1 MTDSTTTL
9 APFSGPGLLARA
21 ERKLAAPVSILG
33 VPFDHVTMP
42 QAIAA
47 IEDMIGAQRPHY
59 IATANVDFL
68 VQSMED
74 ADLRRILVEADM
86 VLCDG
91 TPLLWVSRWLGNPLP
106 ERVAGADLVP
116 QLLGVAAQKGY
127 RIFFLGGKPEV
138 AARAVQRLQEKYPNI
153 EIAGH
158 YSPPFAPLEKMDHA
172 EIGRRIRE
180 AAPDILLVS
189 FGCPKAEKWISMNYQ
204 SLGVPV
210 SMGVGAT
217 IDFLAGQVKRAP
229 VWMQRVGLEWVF
241 RLLQE
246 PARLGPRYGKDL
258 RRFGWAIGQQMRT
271 VAVNGEG
278 PSEALTATFSL
289 QVVRITAPHVLNRFV
304 LMRDLPRR
312 FYLHAQD
319 CVVDLSQTRSI
330 DSTALGWLGRLH
342 RNQHD
347 AGRKLILLAPRKS
360 VRRSFQLTG
369 LDQILTIADSEADA
383 AQLLGH
389 DPSATDARSG
399 RLPGGTLLQ

>member
-1 MTDSTTTL
+1 MSELTTTL
-9 APFSGPGLLARA
+9 TPFSGAGLLARS
-21 ERKLAAPVSILG
+21 ERKVTAPVAILG
-33 VPFDHVTMP
+33 VPFDHLTMP
-42 QAIAA
+42 QAITA
-47 IEDMIGAQRPHY
+47 IEDMIASRRPHM

-74 ADLRRILVEADM
+74 TELRRILLESDL

-116 QLLGVAAQKGY
+116 RLLEAAADKGY
-127 RIFFLGGKPEV
+127 RVFFLGGKPEV
-138 AARAVQRLQEKYPNI
+138 AARAVERLQDKYPAI

-158 YSPPFAPLEKMDHA
+158 YSPPFAPLEKMNHA

-180 AAPDILLVS
+180 AQPDILLVS
-189 FGCPKAEKWISMNYQ
+189 FGCPKAEKWIAMNYQ

-217 IDFLAGQVKRAP
+217 IDFLAGHVKRAP
-229 VWMQRVGLEWVF
+229 IWMQRVGLEWIF
-241 RLLQE
+241 RFLQE
-246 PARLGPRYGKDL
+246 PGRLGPRYAKDL
-258 RRFGWAIGQQMRT
+258 RRFGWAIGCQMR
-271 VAVNGEG
+271 AVGADG
-278 PSEALTATFSL
+278 PNQDSNEALTATFSM
-289 QVVRITAPHVLNRFV
+289 QVARITAPRRLGRSV

-319 CVVDLSQTRSI
+319 CVVDLSQTRSL
-330 DSTALGWLGRLH
+330 DSTALGWLARLH

-360 VRRSFQLTG
+360 VRRVLSVTG
-369 LDQILTIADSEADA
+369 LDQMLTIASNEAET
-383 AQLLGH
+383 AQLIA
-389 DPSATDARSG
+389 SE
-399 RLPGGTLLQ
+399 Q